1 MLETKKLTEKVKS
14 FFQDDKKVKILS
26 AVLIAGIVLIA
37 LSEFWPSSGKTKEK
51 EDSVSDT
58 MTMQEYTQK
67 LEDNIREIVGSIRGV
82 GNLKVLVTLESS
94 EETIYAQETKTS
106 VDSTQD
112 AMSENG
118 KTQLKESTEQKYLL
132 VEGEDG
138 TKQALVKTT
147 KEPEVK
153 GIVIVC
159 EGGDS
164 TTVKSE
170 VINAVTTALDISSS
184 RVCVTKIDSE
194 MVQKQ

>member
-1 MLETKKLTEKVKS
+1 MLETKKLTEKAKS

>member
-1 MLETKKLTEKVKS
+1 MLETKKLTEKAKS

-58 MTMQEYTQK
+58 MTMQEYSQK

-106 VDSTQD
+106 VDSKQD

>member
-1 MLETKKLTEKVKS
+1 MIESKKLKEQAKS
-14 FFQDDKKVKILS
+14 FFQNDKKVKILT

-37 LSEFWPSSGKTKEK
+37 LSEFWPSGQGKSKET
-51 EDSVSDT
+51 SVQPEKT
-58 MTMQEYTQK
+58 TQQYTQE
-67 LEDNIREIVGSIRGV
+67 LEAKIKGIVGSISGV
-82 GNLKVLVTLESS
+82 GDLKVLVTLESS
-94 EETIYAQETKTS
+94 EETVYAQETKTS
-106 VDSTQD
+106 LDSTQD

-138 TKQALVKTT
+138 KKQALVKTT
-147 KEPEVK
+147 KEPAVK

-164 TTVKSE
+164 TAVKAE

-184 RVCVTKIDSE
+184 RVCVTKIDSG
-194 MVQKQ
+194 MTGKQ

>member
-1 MLETKKLTEKVKS
+1 
-14 FFQDDKKVKILS
+14 
-26 AVLIAGIVLIA
+26 
-37 LSEFWPSSGKTKEK
+37 
-51 EDSVSDT
+51 

-164 TTVKSE
+164 TTG
-170 VINAVTTALDISSS
+170 IRGD
-184 RVCVTKIDSE
+184 
-194 MVQKQ
+194 

>member
-1 MLETKKLTEKVKS
+1 MLETKKLTEKAKS

-94 EETIYAQETKTS
+94 EETIYTQETKTS